1 MTSAS
6 KEQTINAISSTI
18 SKLIGVHEASPQV
31 LWTKAFLQNQGSKV
45 NKTTL
50 YQYNMSAMLL
60 KKNDRASISSRKKN
74 SEIRY
79 FFIQNRI
86 EKRDI
91 GLEYFHTDK
100 MVADFMTNPLQGKSS
115 SGSETASWEF
125 QMAKILPRCKK

>member
-1 MTSAS
+1 
-6 KEQTINAISSTI
+6 
-18 SKLIGVHEASPQV
+18 
-31 LWTKAFLQNQGSKV
+31 
-45 NKTTL
+45 
-50 YQYNMSAMLL
+50 MSAMLL

-100 MVADFMTNPLQGKSS
+100 MVADFMTNPLQGEKFFKFRDRIIGMSN
-115 SGSETASWEF
+115 SENIAEA
-125 QMAKILPRCKK
+125 QRVIDEIAQKEDL